1 MYQQRTEVVSL
12 SHYYVLFSSH
22 ENVHLELNLEETP
35 GLFYTTILIPAE
47 VFIESLSK
55 TTYALGLSSWKKKK
69 KWLLFLCQKDTKG
82 DYHRKSRE
90 ALEAE
95 LGLR

>member
-47 VFIESLSK
+47 VFIESLTK
-55 TTYALGLSSWKKKK
+55 TTYALGLSS
-69 KWLLFLCQKDTKG
+69 
-82 DYHRKSRE
+82 
-90 ALEAE
+90 
-95 LGLR
+95 